1 MWRWSGDQLPS
12 GEPDDVSSLDEAAQL
27 VPHGDGDA
35 ATFVGHLAGAHL
47 MAVLGLGDP
56 PCVRERRP

>member
-1 MWRWSGDQLPS
+1 M
-12 GEPDDVSSLDEAAQL
+12 DEAAQL

-56 PCVRERRP
+56 PCVGRAEAMRNQPEV